1 MDKKKGYEP
10 SFIRT
15 FSSKAAVSKLL
26 AAIVAIILIVAI
38 IVGSLYYAG
47 YSGPGPSP
55 SSSASPVTLSFWAPF
70 AGEYG
75 ENDFWSNATS
85 AYYSQTGTTVS
96 VSMYSGDNYFTK
108 ITTALGSGAPP
119 DLFATYGGGELD
131 TYVSDN
137 AVANVSS
144 LFSESWATSQI
155 SANAKAAV
163 TRNGTQYAIP
173 YELQSDWLFINDVLF
188 NKYNVPIPSIT
199 TGWTWDQFL
208 NACATFK
215 AHGIY
220 PVAMSGGNTWALTF
234 PECYIFERVNGPAAF
249 TDALARKTNFTN
261 FYNASDTVIQQ
272 WVNADDF
279 QPGWQTEDFAADA
292 LPLFQNG
299 QAAMWIQGTWG
310 VGMTLDNVSTFQL
323 DVAPWPYFANNPSAN
338 GYVFGGYTSFAVAA
352 ASKHTAQA
360 EDFLRFIS
368 RPQWISQYVQM
379 TTNPVAQNVTLPANA
394 YPPAMLK
401 IQTAIANAPSLL
413 IRFGTLAPPALAATL
428 DTQNLLVF
436 TGQTTPSSA
445 ATTIEATAVYE
456 LGPVMG

>member
-1 MDKKKGYEP
+1 
-10 SFIRT
+10 
-15 FSSKAAVSKLL
+15 
-26 AAIVAIILIVAI
+26 VAIILIVAI

-47 YSGPGPSP
+47 YFGPGASPSP
-55 SSSASPVTLSFWAPF
+55 SPSQSPSPSPVTLSFWVPF

-75 ENDFWSNATS
+75 EDDFWSNATS
-85 AYYSQTGTTVS
+85 AYHTQTGTTVT

-119 DLFATYGGGELD
+119 DLFTTYGGGELD
-131 TYVSDN
+131 TYVTDN
-137 AVANVSS
+137 AVASLSS
-144 LFSESWATSQI
+144 LFTESWATSQI
-155 SANAKAAV
+155 GANAKAAV

-173 YELQSDWLFINDVLF
+173 YELQSDWMFINDVLF

-208 NACATFK
+208 SACATFK
-215 AHGIY
+215 ANSIY

-234 PECYIFERVNGPAAF
+234 PECYMFERTNGPTAF

-261 FYNASDTVIQQ
+261 FYNLTDTVIQQ
-272 WVNADDF
+272 WVNDNDF
-279 QPGWQTEDFAADA
+279 QPGWKIADFASDA
-292 LPLFQNG
+292 LPLFQDG

-310 VGMTLDNVSTFQL
+310 VGMTVDNASTFKL

-338 GYVFGGYTSFAVAA
+338 GYIFGEYTSFAVAA
-352 ASKHTAQA
+352 ASKHAAQA

-368 RPQWISQYVQM
+368 QPQWISKYVQM
-379 TTNPVAQNVTLPANA
+379 TTNPVAQNVTMPANA

-401 IQTAIANAPSLL
+401 IQTAISNAPSLL
-413 IRFGTLAPPALAATL
+413 IRFGTLAPPALSATL

-445 ATTIEATAVYE
+445 AITIEATAVDV
-456 LGPVMG
+456 LGPVTG

>member
-1 MDKKKGYEP
+1 MQRKY
-10 SFIRT
+10 
-15 FSSKAAVSKLL
+15 VY
-26 AAIVAIILIVAI
+26 AIVAIVI
-38 IVGSLYYAG
+38 IVIAAV
-47 YSGPGPSP
+47 
-55 SSSASPVTLSFWAPF
+55 SAWYVYQNQTTTKGITLSFWAPF

-75 ENDFWSNATS
+75 EDDFWSNATS
-85 AYYSQTGTTVS
+85 AYYTQTGTTVQ

-137 AVANVSS
+137 AVADLSA
-144 LFSESWATSQI
+144 LYSESWAVSQI
-155 SANAKAAV
+155 PANAKTAD
-163 TRNGTQYAIP
+163 TRNGAQYAIP
-173 YELQSDWLFINDVLF
+173 FELQSDWMFINKALF
-188 NKYNVPIPSIT
+188 VKYNVSVPSLS

-208 NACATFK
+208 NACSTFK
-215 AHGIY
+215 AHGIV

-234 PECYIFERVNGPAAF
+234 PECYIFERVNGPTAF
-249 TDALARKTNFTN
+249 TGALARTTNFTN

-272 WVNADDF
+272 WVNDNDF
-279 QPGWQTEDFAADA
+279 QTGWQTADFAADA

-310 VGMTLDNVSTFQL
+310 VGMTQDNGTTFQL
-323 DVAPWPYFANNPSAN
+323 DVAPWPYFSNNPGAN
-338 GYVFGGYTSFAVAA
+338 GYIFGEYTSFAVAN
-352 ASKHTAQA
+352 ASKHIAQA

-368 RPQWISQYVQM
+368 QPEWISKYVQM

-394 YPPAMLK
+394 YPPAMLH
-401 IQTAIANAPSLL
+401 IQSAIASAPSLL
-413 IRFGTLAPPALAATL
+413 IRFGTLAPPGLASTL

-445 ATTIEATAVYE
+445 ATTIEATAVDV
-456 LGPVMG
+456 LGPVQH